1 MFLFK
6 RILIIIFLIIPISNS
21 SAAMV
26 TEVDSDQAYSFL
38 DGGGVVNG
46 IAFNPDG
53 TKMFVS
59 RTSSTQFIIEYNL
72 STPFDISA
80 ATYAGDAQRCE
91 LGTAATLNPAN
102 IGDMVITSDG
112 LKMFFVQRS
121 TNGSNN
127 DRIYRYDL
135 TAPYD
140 ISTCVYVLMLI
151 PILMLC
157 GH

>member
-6 RILIIIFLIIPISNS
+6 RILIIFFLIIPISNS
-21 SAAMV
+21 FGAMV

-38 DGGGVVNG
+38 DGRWCTVNG

-72 STPFDISA
+72 STPFDIST
-80 ATYAGDAQRCE
+80 ATYAGDAERCE
-91 LGTAATLNPAN
+91 LGTAATINPAN
-102 IGDMVITSDG
+102 IGDMVISSDG

-121 TNGSNN
+121 TNGSNS
-127 DRIYRYDL
+127 DRIIDM
-135 TAPYD
+135 
-140 ISTCVYVLMLI
+140 I
-151 PILMLC
+151 
-157 GH
+157 